1 MYVYINRAGQFIPI
15 IRLQLSLFYAIILKF
30 VQLIFCCLS
39 FQARVEDIV
48 LKFYRSCREGDPV
61 LLKPKHIQFLKKA
74 VTHLNDTYEVSTT
87 FNSKQCM

>member
-1 MYVYINRAGQFIPI
+1 MFISIAGQFIPI
-15 IRLQLSLFYAIILKF
+15 IHLQISLFYAIILKF
-30 VQLIFCCLS
+30 VQFIFCCVS

-48 LKFYRSCREGDPV
+48 LKFYRSCREGEPV
-61 LLKPKHIQFLKKA
+61 LLRPKHIQFLKKA